1 MAWGTHSEKL
11 PRLRGSSKTT
21 IHRAVKSGKLS
32 ASRTEDGGWLI
43 DPAELSP
50 AYPGTGNGTVPM
62 ERSVTA
68 ERPDVE
74 RDSPLG
80 RPPHCEPDLLPEGQ
94 FERVAVGVGD
104 PRNIADKFAGCAA
117 MASLLGVTSTP
128 RHLKATASVSSI
140 ESAPHTVGL
149 SAVARFSFLWVSD
162 THDARFPS
170 GKPPGRIPC
179 RCSHSRNVSSVPAEN
194 KRRPR

>member
-1 MAWGTHSEKL
+1 MRYSLGQAAKTAG
-11 PRLRGSSKTT
+11 RSKTT
-21 IHRAVKSGKLS
+21 IHRAIKSGKLS
-32 ASRTEDGGWLI
+32 ASRTEDGGWSI

-104 PRNIADKFAGCAA
+104 PRNITEGSPRSVGARVGRPSRW
-117 MASLLGVTSTP
+117 ASAYSRSISSRLLQATPRWPNGPSGGSGLPAPSTSTMTKG
-128 RHLKATASVSSI
+128 RVRSVSQTERTPSW
-140 ESAPHTVGL
+140 
-149 SAVARFSFLWVSD
+149 AR
-162 THDARFPS
+162 
-170 GKPPGRIPC
+170 
-179 RCSHSRNVSSVPAEN
+179 RCTTAMPAYFA
-194 KRRPR
+194 